1 MACVTSG
8 CVGTNDR
15 FARVSSLVSNA
26 VGWTRTTHG
35 RKLFRYTLV
44 SVASTTTSIVVIA
57 IVYGFRVVP
66 NEVAATIVGNVVA
79 TIPSYN
85 LNRKWTWGKSGRSH
99 LRREVLPFWAIAVSG
114 IAFSIVGASYAH
126 HLVHTHHWS
135 HLLDTVIVEGA
146 NFVSF
151 AVFWVLKLMIFN
163 RIFKVEEI
171 GEDAA

>member
-1 MACVTSG
+1 MPRS
-8 CVGTNDR
+8 DR
-15 FARVSSLVSNA
+15 CRPGARP
-26 VGWTRTTHG
+26 G
-35 RKLFRYTLV
+35 RIV
-44 SVASTTTSIVVIA
+44 PVVA
-57 IVYGFRVVP
+57 VVP
-66 NEVAATIVGNVVA
+66 WRTVT
-79 TIPSYN
+79 
-85 LNRKWTWGKSGRSH
+85 
-99 LRREVLPFWAIAVSG
+99 G

>member
-1 MACVTSG
+1 MP
-8 CVGTNDR
+8 
-15 FARVSSLVSNA
+15 SLVSNA
-26 VGWTRTTHG
+26 VSWTRTTHG
-35 RKLFRYTLV
+35 RRLLRYTLV

-57 IVYGFRVVP
+57 IVYGFRIVP

-85 LNRKWTWGKSGRSH
+85 LNRKWTWGKTGRSH
-99 LRREVLPFWAIAVSG
+99 LRREVLPFWAIAALG
-114 IAFSIVGASYAH
+114 IVFSIVGASYAH
-126 HLVHTHHWS
+126 HLVHTHHWN

-163 RIFKVEEI
+163 RIFKVEI
-171 GEDAA
+171 LGDDNS

>member
-1 MACVTSG
+1 M
-8 CVGTNDR
+8 
-15 FARVSSLVSNA
+15 
-26 VGWTRTTHG
+26 
-35 RKLFRYTLV
+35 
-44 SVASTTTSIVVIA
+44 
-57 IVYGFRVVP
+57 
-66 NEVAATIVGNVVA
+66 
-79 TIPSYN
+79 
-85 LNRKWTWGKSGRSH
+85 
-99 LRREVLPFWAIAVSG
+99 
-114 IAFSIVGASYAH
+114 GASYAH